1 MKGKVLFIDSV
12 HPILEEQLKSAGFEV
27 DLHFKTPLAD
37 LIPILSEYTGLVIR
51 SRITLD
57 SAFFNHTPNLRF
69 VARSGSGLE
78 NIDLEAAAHRGVKV
92 YSSPEGNKNAVG
104 EHAIA
109 MLLALFN
116 KIIQADTQVRSGLW
130 LREENRGIEL
140 TGKTVG
146 IIGYGHMGSSF
157 AKKISGFDCEVIAY
171 DKYLTTFPSSFAAQV
186 SLEDIYAKSD
196 IVSIHLPLG
205 AETKYY
211 ANVDFFNSFK
221 KPIYFINT
229 SRGQQVKTEDLVHA
243 MESNRVLGACLDV
256 LEFEK
261 KSLEGLDISTFPES
275 LKYLMNSDRV
285 ILSPHVAGW
294 TVESYIKLSSV
305 LGEKIIKDFS

>member
-1 MKGKVLFIDSV
+1 MKGKVIFIDSV
-12 HPILEEQLKSAGFEV
+12 HPILEDQLTAAGFQI
-27 DLHFKTPLAD
+27 DRHFKTPLNE
-37 LIPILSEYTGLVIR
+37 LIPILPDYVGLIIR

-57 SAFFNHTPNLRF
+57 AAFFDLAPQLKF

-78 NIDLEAAAHRGVKV
+78 NIDLKAAADRGITV
-92 YSSPEGNKNAVG
+92 YSSPEGNKDAVG

-116 KIIQADTQVRSGLW
+116 KIIQADNQVRQGQW
-130 LREENRGIEL
+130 LREENRGLESAR
-140 TGKTVG
+140 KTVG

-157 AKKISGFDCEVIAY
+157 AKKLSGFDCEVIAY
-171 DKYLTTFPSSFAAQV
+171 DKYLTSFPTPYASQV
-186 SLEDIYAKSD
+186 SLEHLFEKSD

-205 AETKYY
+205 EETKYY
-211 ANVDFFNSFK
+211 ANKAFFDSFK

-229 SRGQQVKTEDLVHA
+229 SRGQQVNTDDLVSA
-243 MESNRVLGACLDV
+243 MRENKVLGACLDV

-261 KSLEGLDISTFPES
+261 KSLEGLDVTTFPES
-275 LKYLMNSDRV
+275 LKYLMKSDRT

-305 LGEKIIKDFS
+305 LGEKILKDFS

>member
-1 MKGKVLFIDSV
+1 MKGKVIFIDSV
-12 HPILEEQLKSAGFEV
+12 HPILEEQLMRAGFLV
-27 DLHFKTPLAD
+27 DLHFKTTLED
-37 LIPILSEYTGLVIR
+37 LIPILPEYIGLVIR

-57 SAFFNHTPNLRF
+57 AAFFDHAPNLRF

-78 NIDLEAAAHRGVKV
+78 NIDLGAAAQRGIKV
-92 YSSPEGNKNAVG
+92 YSSPEGNKDAVG

-116 KIIQADTQVRSGLW
+116 KIIQADTQVRKGLW

-157 AKKISGFDCEVIAY
+157 AKKLSGFDCEVIAY
-171 DKYLTTFPSSFAAQV
+171 DKYLTSFPSSFATQV
-186 SLEDIYAKSD
+186 SLGDIYAKSD

-211 ANVDFFNSFK
+211 ANSVFFNSFK

-229 SRGQQVKTEDLVHA
+229 SRGQQVNTEDLVQA
-243 MESNRVLGACLDV
+243 MRSNQVLGACLDV

-275 LKYLMNSDRV
+275 LQYLMSSDRV

>member
-1 MKGKVLFIDSV
+1 MKGKVIFIDSV
-12 HPILEEQLKSAGFEV
+12 HPILEDQLTQAGFQI
-27 DLHFKTPLAD
+27 DRHFNTPLSE
-37 LIPILSEYTGLVIR
+37 LVPILPEYIGLIIR
-51 SRITLD
+51 SRIPMD
-57 SAFFNHTPNLRF
+57 AAFFDLAPNLRF
-69 VARSGSGLE
+69 IARSGSGLE
-78 NIDLEAAAHRGVKV
+78 NIDLTAAAERGIVV
-92 YSSPEGNKNAVG
+92 YSSPEGNKDAVG

-116 KIIQADTQVRSGLW
+116 KIIQADAQVRQGQW

-157 AKKISGFDCEVIAY
+157 AKKLSGFDCEVIAY
-171 DKYLTTFPSSFAAQV
+171 DKYLSSFPTAFAKQV
-186 SLEDIYAKSD
+186 SLEGLFEKSD

-205 AETKYY
+205 EETKYY
-211 ANVDFFNSFK
+211 ADRVFFNSFK

-229 SRGQQVKTEDLVHA
+229 SRGQQVNTEDLVTA
-243 MESNRVLGACLDV
+243 MQENKVLGACLDV

-261 KSLEGLDISTFPES
+261 KSLEGLDLSTFPAA
-275 LKYLMNSDRV
+275 LQYLMTSNRT

-305 LGEKIIKDFS
+305 LGEKILKDFS

>member
-1 MKGKVLFIDSV
+1 MKGKVIFIDSV
-12 HPILEEQLKSAGFEV
+12 HPILEEQLKSEGFEV
-27 DLHFKTPLAD
+27 DLHFKTPLED
-37 LIPILSEYTGLVIR
+37 LIPILPEFTGLVIR

-57 SAFFNHTPNLRF
+57 AAFFDHAPNLRF

-78 NIDLEAAAHRGVKV
+78 NIDLEAAYQRGIKV
-92 YSSPEGNKNAVG
+92 YSSPEGNKDAVG

-130 LREENRGIEL
+130 LREENRGLEL
-140 TGKTVG
+140 AGKTVG

-157 AKKISGFDCEVIAY
+157 AKKLSGFDCTVIAY
-171 DKYLTTFPSSFAAQV
+171 DKYLSAFPDAFAQQV
-186 SLEDIYAKSD
+186 NLEDIYSKSD
-196 IVSIHLPLG
+196 VVSIHLPLG

-211 ANVDFFNSFK
+211 ANSAFFNSFK

-229 SRGQQVKTEDLVHA
+229 SRGQQVKTDDLVHA
-243 MESNRVLGACLDV
+243 MQSNRVLGACLDV

-261 KSLEGLDISTFPES
+261 KSLEGLDISTLPES
-275 LKYLMNSDRV
+275 LQYLIKSDRV

-305 LGEKIIKDFS
+305 LGEKIIKDFL

>member
-1 MKGKVLFIDSV
+1 MKGKVIFIDSV
-12 HPILEEQLKSAGFEV
+12 HPILEEQLKRAGFLV
-27 DLHFKTPLAD
+27 DLHFKTTLED
-37 LIPILSEYTGLVIR
+37 LIPILPEYTGLVIR

-57 SAFFNHTPNLRF
+57 AAFFDHAPNLRF

-78 NIDLEAAAHRGVKV
+78 NIDLEAASQRGIKV
-92 YSSPEGNKNAVG
+92 YSSPEGNKDAVG

-130 LREENRGIEL
+130 LREENRGLEL
-140 TGKTVG
+140 AGKTVG

-157 AKKISGFDCEVIAY
+157 AKKLSGFDCTVIAY
-171 DKYLTTFPSSFAAQV
+171 DKYLSAFSDAFAQHV
-186 SLEDIYAKSD
+186 SLEDIYSKSD
-196 IVSIHLPLG
+196 VVSIHLPLG

-211 ANVDFFNSFK
+211 ANSAFFNSFK

-229 SRGQQVKTEDLVHA
+229 SRGQQVKTDDLVHA
-243 MESNRVLGACLDV
+243 MQSNRVLGACLDV

-275 LKYLMNSDRV
+275 LQYVINFVGVLIYEQVGGLSVVIYLKV
-285 ILSPHVAGW
+285 
-294 TVESYIKLSSV
+294 
-305 LGEKIIKDFS
+305 